1 VLVLLLSLASGATSS
16 ETHGSELYE
25 WGGMFEG
32 SAENYIWVA
41 QKVDGE
47 YADPTLKMVV
57 VVTDSIS
64 EDDFDAA
71 EEKAEILFEAAGCTS
86 VVAGGTIVP
95 SDSACIQLTF
105 DTSIYESKF
114 IISAIGPN
122 SGLAVFTEHY
132 PTEFEATSHYLRDVN
147 GVDIEPVHTTDEAD
161 GMEGASMSTVLFGC
175 FVVNLAT
182 FSGVILVA
190 LSTNGISK
198 LAEGVLN
205 GFASGA
211 LIACAVYLMVIES
224 VHLVSDFKWTTN
236 DTEVDYT
243 WRWGTA
249 LLAGF
254 LAPYVSHLVLRTLG
268 MDIAHLV
275 RGANSKVRQHFDFI
289 RKMTYQI

>member
-1 VLVLLLSLASGATSS
+1 
-16 ETHGSELYE
+16 
-25 WGGMFEG
+25 MFEG
-32 SAENYIWVA
+32 SADNYIWVA

-57 VVTDSIS
+57 VVTDSSS
-64 EDDFDAA
+64 EEAFDAA
-71 EEKAEILFEAAGCTS
+71 EEKAEILFETGECTS
-86 VVAGGTIVP
+86 VVAGGIITP
-95 SDSACIQLTF
+95 SNSACIQLTF
-105 DTSIYESKF
+105 DTNTYESKF

-122 SGLAVFTEHY
+122 SGLAIFTEHY
-132 PTEFEATSHYLRDVN
+132 PTEFEATSHYLRDIN

-161 GMEGASMSTVLFGC
+161 DMEGASLSTVLFGC

-182 FSGVILVA
+182 FSGVIFIA

-198 LAEGVLN
+198 LVQGVLN

-224 VHLVSDFKWTTN
+224 VHLVSDFEWTTN
-236 DTEVDYT
+236 STEVDYT

-254 LAPYVSHLVLRTLG
+254 LAPYASHLVLRSLG

-275 RGANSKVRQHFDFI
+275 RGDSKVRHVDI
-289 RKMTYQI
+289 DVLLK